1 MLMEER
7 DDTVVIDVRNAYE
20 SAIGHFNPPP
30 TGAKL
35 IDPKMRHSGDF
46 PRWLNQPETQEQL
59 KGKRVMMYCT
69 GGIRCERA
77 SAFLN
82 ELTEVCD
89 KFDTQVRPCADA
101 RRARAHKFLLTSL
114 FTAHI

>member
-89 KFDTQVRPCADA
+89 KFDTQV
-101 RRARAHKFLLTSL
+101 
-114 FTAHI
+114 